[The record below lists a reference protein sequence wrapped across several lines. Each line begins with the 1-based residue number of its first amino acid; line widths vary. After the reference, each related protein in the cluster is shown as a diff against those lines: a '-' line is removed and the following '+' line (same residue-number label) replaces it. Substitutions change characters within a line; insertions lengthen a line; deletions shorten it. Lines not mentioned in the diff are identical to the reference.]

1 MAKQRKALP
10 FVVFLVVVVAALCG
24 YAIWWTYLRPPRVIP
39 LPTIPPSANNQNAPV
54 NEIEAN
60 QRLADW
66 WRQGNVRATGATA
79 TIRDAYAEGNRVLR
93 SANAKV
99 KEPLQAALE
108 MIDDAGA
115 NIAECTA
122 NPPDAADIGRDFRK
136 WDEERVK
143 NVARAERA
151 AMSLREAYGIVS
163 SLAPDH
169 PELLKLKRLTA
180 LAREDAVLVVT
191 GFGGQWPP
199 PYAE

>member
-1 MAKQRKALP
+1 VAKQRKALP
-10 FVVFLVVVVAALCG
+10 FVVVLIVVIAALCG

-39 LPTIPPSANNQNAPV
+39 LETTPPIAENRNAPV

-79 TIRDAYAEGNRVLR
+79 TIRDAYAEANRVLR
-93 SANAKV
+93 AADPEI

-115 NIAECTA
+115 NIVECTA
-122 NPPDAADIGRDFRK
+122 NPPDATAIGRDFRK
-136 WDEERVK
+136 WDEARVK
-143 NVARAERA
+143 NVSRAERA

-169 PELLKLKRLTA
+169 PELLTLKRLTA

-199 PYAE
+199 PSTE